1 MKVINP
7 TKYNKETVEKLED
20 AFRDGA
26 SIGEACDLAQ
36 IDRGTY
42 YNWLESVEG
51 FSTKMEDAKDWVN
64 EIARAV
70 VSQNITKKK
79 DVDTAKWWLERR
91 VKDKFSPRQE
101 MTGDQGKPLMYNEL
115 TDEQIDAR
123 INEIAKNRTNKT
135 E

>member
-1 MKVINP
+1 MKVTNP
-7 TKYNKETVEKLED
+7 TKYNKEVVEKLED

-26 SIGEACDLAQ
+26 SIYEACDLAQ
-36 IDRGTY
+36 IDKQTY
-42 YNWLESVEG
+42 YNWLESMDG
-51 FSTKMEDAKDWVN
+51 FSAKMEDAKEWVS

-70 VSQNITKKK
+70 VSQKITKKK

-91 VKDKFSPRQE
+91 VKEKFSPRQE

-123 INEIAKNRTNKT
+123 INEIAKNRTNKA
-135 E
+135 